1 MKTRCA
7 SWKNRAVLS
16 ALLTLLLLGG
26 MGRVAAQQDGRRVA
40 EPAQGMPPVSQV
52 ATRPVPTPA
61 PTRRPAATPTPI
73 LPPINPRQF
82 TQSLLIT
89 LACLVGLMVG
99 LSLLLT
105 TVVRRLWRRW

>member
-1 MKTRCA
+1 MKTLLA

-26 MGRVAAQQDGRRVA
+26 MGRVAGQPDSLAQ
-40 EPAQGMPPVSQV
+40 PAQGTPPVSQV